1 MRSVGIENS
10 VTSLA
15 LTTHQANNEQYQRSA
30 DEAENFVN
38 ENTAPTASPP
48 EEGPPPKRQTQDE
61 LLRKKEYLLNR
72 NPKRIY
78 NLMKQE
84 KTWMFEPDT
93 YELVG

>member
-1 MRSVGIENS
+1 
-10 VTSLA
+10 
-15 LTTHQANNEQYQRSA
+15 
-30 DEAENFVN
+30 
-38 ENTAPTASPP
+38 
-48 EEGPPPKRQTQDE
+48 QDE

-78 NLMKQE
+78 NLKKQE